1 MSYATQQNLVDR
13 FSEQELIELTDRA
26 DPPAG
31 AIDAAAVAKALED
44 ADGEINGYLAAK
56 YTLPLDPV
64 PLVLQRLAADIARY
78 FLYKDRVTEIVEKR
92 YKDAVRF
99 LKDVASGAVRLGVD
113 AANEEPAASGGPTYS
128 APDRVFTSDTLSDF

>member
-13 FSEQELIELTDRA
+13 FGEQELIELTDRA

-31 AIDAAAVAKALED
+31 AIDATVVAKALED

-64 PLVLQRLAADIARY
+64 PLVLQRLASDIARY
-78 FLYKDRVTEIVEKR
+78 FLYQDRVTDIVEKR
-92 YKDAVRF
+92 YQDAIRF
-99 LKDVASGAVRLGVD
+99 LKGVAAGSVSLGVD
-113 AANEEPAASGGPTYS
+113 ASNEQPAAGGGPAYS
-128 APDRVFTSDTLSDF
+128 APDRAFTGDTLSDF